1 MHSKYKWINA
11 PTAVLAR
18 KSLLGPS
25 KNRWMA
31 DSQGW
36 VRSLLTRARCD
47 GKASQRWPN
56 RKLLPPM
63 AQEEVPSRRQKQ
75 KGKSCVRS
83 HYVRMM
89 VAARETAPA
98 HASAMTDTCQRFPLL
113 SMISEQKPKDEGVH
127 PNSILEK
134 QGLRPQLQPTRLMS
148 WRDKQLCVC
157 ARRERVKT
165 KFTLTSSKNICI
177 CQQDG
182 LGRSIQNFFVVKGN
196 WIFANYQQLSSVR
209 CTISFTTPWC
219 LQMEEEGKCIN
230 THVKEHSGS

>member
-1 MHSKYKWINA
+1 MGKPPSADQTGSSYHPWLRKKCPAGDKNKKA
-11 PTAVLAR
+11 KAVCL
-18 KSLLGPS
+18 
-25 KNRWMA
+25 
-31 DSQGW
+31 
-36 VRSLLTRARCD
+36 
-47 GKASQRWPN
+47 
-56 RKLLPPM
+56 
-63 AQEEVPSRRQKQ
+63 
-75 KGKSCVRS
+75 S

-98 HASAMTDTCQRFPLL
+98 HATAMTDTCQRFPLL

-134 QGLRPQLQPTRLMS
+134 QGLRPQLQPTSLMS

-196 WIFANYQQLSSVR
+196 
-209 CTISFTTPWC
+209 
-219 LQMEEEGKCIN
+219 
-230 THVKEHSGS
+230 